1 MVADATLVVAID
13 VVRVDPSFIVD
24 ADGVRV

>member
-1 MVADATLVVAID
+1 MVPDATLVVATD
-13 VVRVDPSFIVD
+13 VVSVEPSLVVV